1 MQFHSSLS
9 KVTWETSAVRDWLN
23 GDFIAAAFSTE
34 ENSMIRLSTVIAEK
48 HPDYPNS
55 PAGNDTEDKVFLL
68 SVQEV
73 SRYFK
78 GGAFAKCA
86 PTEAVVAG
94 SNVFA
99 QSNKAWYADSS
110 YLCGWWL
117 RSPGMYKDTYVS
129 YVNHSGSV
137 TAGGQV
143 YLSGTDICV
152 RPAMWIS
159 VD

>member
-1 MQFHSSLS
+1 MRHVS
-9 KVTWETSAVRDWLN
+9 KTA
-23 GDFIAAAFSTE
+23 
-34 ENSMIRLSTVIAEK
+34 
-48 HPDYPNS
+48 
-55 PAGNDTEDKVFLL
+55 VFLL
-68 SVQEV
+68 AAVISLSLCACGNANVPDTGKTTKKPDNGQDENTV
-73 SRYFK
+73 E
-78 GGAFAKCA
+78 CA

-117 RSPGMYKDTYVS
+117 RFPGMYKDTYVS

-152 RPAMWIS
+152 RPAIWIS